1 MSDPGNIVL
10 VGGGGHCKSVIEAAE
25 SAGYT
30 ILGILDMPEFVG
42 TTVLG
47 YPVVGTDDDLA
58 EYVDKALFLVTVGH
72 IKDAS
77 LRIRL
82 HERIQSVGGR
92 LATVVASTARVS
104 RHAFIGEGS
113 VVLHHAMVN
122 ADAHVGKGC
131 IINTFANIEHDAVI
145 GDFCHISTGAMVNG
159 NCTVGQGVFLGSQ
172 SVMVNGVG
180 IMESCVIAAGSV
192 VRKTIVEKGVYCGNP
207 ALLKIKL

>member
-10 VGGGGHCKSVIEAAE
+10 IGGGGHCKSVIDAVE

-30 ILGILDMPEFVG
+30 ILGILDMPEYVG
-42 TTVLG
+42 SSVLG
-47 YPVVGTDDDLA
+47 YPVVGTDEDLVR
-58 EYVDKALFLVTVGH
+58 YVDKALFLVMVGH

-82 HERIQSVGGR
+82 HERILSVGGC

-104 RHAFIGEGS
+104 RYASIGEGS

-122 ADAHVGKGC
+122 ADAHIGKGC

-159 NCTVGQGVFLGSQ
+159 NCAVGRGVFLGSQ

-180 IMESCVIAAGSV
+180 IMDSCVIAAGSV
-192 VRKTIVEKGVYCGNP
+192 VRKNIVKKGIYSGNP

>member
-10 VGGGGHCKSVIEAAE
+10 VGGGGHCKSVIDAAE

-30 ILGILDMPEFVG
+30 ILGILDMPEYVG
-42 TTVLG
+42 SSVLG
-47 YPVVGTDDDLA
+47 YPVVGTDEDLVK
-58 EYVDKALFLVTVGH
+58 YVDKALFLVTVGH

-82 HERIQSVGGR
+82 HEHILSVGGC

-104 RHAFIGEGS
+104 RHASIGEGS

-122 ADAHVGKGC
+122 ADAHIGKGC
-131 IINTFANIEHDAVI
+131 IINTFANDAVI

-192 VRKTIVEKGVYCGNP
+192 VRKNIVKKGIYSGNP

>member
-1 MSDPGNIVL
+1 MSNPGNIVL
-10 VGGGGHCKSVIEAAE
+10 VGGGGHCKSVIDAVE

-30 ILGILDMPEFVG
+30 ILGILDMPEYVG
-42 TTVLG
+42 SSVLG
-47 YPVVGTDDDLA
+47 YPVVGTDEDLVR
-58 EYVDKALFLVTVGH
+58 YVDKALFLVTVGH

-82 HERIQSVGGR
+82 HERILSVGGC

-104 RHAFIGEGS
+104 RYASIGEGS

-122 ADAHVGKGC
+122 ADAHIGKGC

-159 NCTVGQGVFLGSQ
+159 NCAVGRGVFLGSQ
-172 SVMVNGVG
+172 SVMVNGVA
-180 IMESCVIAAGSV
+180 IMDSCVIAAGSV
-192 VRKTIVEKGVYCGNP
+192 VRKNIVKKGVYSGNP